1 MKNINLL
8 GCHLLS
14 PFLPSLRLWEPDI
27 APGIQQCYGTCACI
41 YSHKHTM
48 AGSWAVT
55 TQFQIGHRQ
64 RQKSVI
70 SCTTW
75 NSDSQKYSHFWNYG
89 LTHFCELLRMKKPGV
104 HMATGARQ
112 PGRGYSAS
120 CQILQD
126 LHKKLRRY
134 KKCFHIWIC
143 WGTEV
148 TCCGR
153 HSCFCTGTLL
163 TSFFC

>member
-14 PFLPSLRLWEPDI
+14 PFPPSLRLWEPDTV
-27 APGIQQCYGTCACI
+27 PGIQQCYGTCAWI
-41 YSHKHTM
+41 YPHKHTM

-55 TQFQIGHRQ
+55 AHFQVGHKQ
-64 RQKSVI
+64 GQKSVI

-75 NSDSQKYSHFWNYG
+75 NSDSQKKILIFEIMDWHTFVNCYG
-89 LTHFCELLRMKKPGV
+89 WRNLEHMWPLGPGSL
-104 HMATGARQ
+104 A
-112 PGRGYSAS
+112 AS
-120 CQILQD
+120 CQILKD
-126 LHKKLRRY
+126 LHKKLRIY

-148 TCCGR
+148 MCCGR

>member
-1 MKNINLL
+1 MNLL

-14 PFLPSLRLWEPDI
+14 PFLPSLRLWEPDT
-27 APGIQQCYGTCACI
+27 APGIQQCYGTCAWI
-41 YSHKHTM
+41 YPHKHTV

-55 TQFQIGHRQ
+55 THFQMGHKQ

-75 NSDSQKYSHFWNYG
+75 NSDSQKNSHFWNYG
-89 LTHFCELLRMKKPGV
+89 LTHFCELLRMKKPGAHV
-104 HMATGARQ
+104 AAEARQ
-112 PGRGYSAS
+112 PGSKLSNFERFY
-120 CQILQD
+120 
-126 LHKKLRRY
+126 KKLRIH

-148 TCCGR
+148 MCCGR